1 MMSVIKSVNNFR
13 FGFLSETLS
22 PIIGVDYSENEEKL
36 AIMADAFKT
45 ILKVISSRIPLSI
58 VCW

>member
-22 PIIGVDYSENEEKL
+22 PMIGVDYSENEEKL
-36 AIMADAFKT
+36 AIMADAFRT
-45 ILKVISSRIPLSI
+45 ILKVISSRILLS
-58 VCW
+58 